1 MIEIR
6 FGGVVYPIIRL
17 RSKNLTW
24 IGRLFST
31 EIKKP

>member
-24 IGRLFST
+24 IGRLFSAK
-31 EIKKP
+31 IKKP